1 VADAVVAGR
10 PADHL
15 LDQVAGSPASAVQR
29 DAVQRWGD
37 GSSVP
42 WQAFL
47 ADLGLT
53 VWLRDMWDRLR
64 VIQRGPFGKYVDQLP
79 LYGDAIHDEL
89 LVEHIKPILG
99 ELIAPE
105 PLGPLIDRAR
115 ALDCDQPDPNRP
127 PVKTDKG
134 SNRAHDQTV
143 VIEIGNALARHYHD
157 AVARMFPRVTALMVA
172 RNPPTAPGQPPRSWV
187 ELPEADVAVSHPMDV
202 IVRKALLRKSSGS
215 SEPEWRRWLRTRSP
229 ARWATRGPPR
239 RLRS

>member
-1 VADAVVAGR
+1 METAAHEAAHIVHQRAGHGPAGGLDTPGDRLERHADQVADAVVAGQ

-15 LDQVAGSPASAVQR
+15 LDQVAGSPVSAVQR

-64 VIQRGPFGKYVDQLP
+64 VIQRGPFGKYLDPLP
-79 LYGDAIHDEL
+79 LFVDAIHDEL
-89 LVEHIKPILG
+89 LVEHIKPRLG

-115 ALDCDQPDPNRP
+115 ALDYDQPDPNKP

-134 SNRAHDQTV
+134 S
-143 VIEIGNALARHYHD
+143 E
-157 AVARMFPRVTALMVA
+157 
-172 RNPPTAPGQPPRSWV
+172 PG
-187 ELPEADVAVSHPMDV
+187 A
-202 IVRKALLRKSSGS
+202 
-215 SEPEWRRWLRTRSP
+215 
-229 ARWATRGPPR
+229 
-239 RLRS
+239 